1 MHRLFSWWKNIF
13 QNPLRCRHGQEKGST
28 AAWDRAA
35 FPINISILLG
45 VLGPNLYCLLLESS
59 IICSN
64 RLIWGKLWPVTMS
77 TSYSLLFFCRKQYK
91 IFLSLAQLI
100 FTFKKKNT
108 KKKQKTKS
116 NELMSVV
123 IFISWPTAEK
133 EKIKRKEKR
142 DASGSYLTFLYKF
155 LLEIFFFK

>member
-100 FTFKKKNT
+100 FTFKKKHKKNPENKKQWT
-108 KKKQKTKS
+108 HVSGNIYFMTNCREGKNKKKGKKRCKW
-116 NELMSVV
+116 ELLN
-123 IFISWPTAEK
+123 IP
-133 EKIKRKEKR
+133 
-142 DASGSYLTFLYKF
+142 L
-155 LLEIFFFK
+155 